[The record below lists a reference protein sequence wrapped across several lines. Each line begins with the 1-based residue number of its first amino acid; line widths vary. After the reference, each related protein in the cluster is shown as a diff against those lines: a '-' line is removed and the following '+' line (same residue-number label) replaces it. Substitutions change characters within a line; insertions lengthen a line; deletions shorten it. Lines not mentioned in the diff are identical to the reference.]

1 MKISSLKSFSESK
14 VIEFKNLLDKL
25 PADEI
30 FDMKGACD
38 YLKTNAVTLR
48 SYINSLT
55 NNTQLIQT
63 HAIIR
68 MWGSKKAIM
77 GLRKTKKSLCRL

>member
-1 MKISSLKSFSESK
+1 MKISELKSFADSK
-14 VIEFKNLLDKL
+14 IIEYGNLLDKL
-25 PADEI
+25 PSDEI
-30 FDMKGACD
+30 LDTKGTCD

-63 HAIIR
+63 HAVIR

-77 GLRKTKKSLCRL
+77 GLRKTKSNLCK